1 MDSGEFLMPGS
12 LNKET
17 IKNFWRDR
25 AGYDESRWTSN
36 EMLEFERMY
45 LDAFLPPSPI
55 TILDIGSG
63 SGQLS
68 KSIKRLGDKLIAV
81 DQEVGFQKYFV
92 GDDMEF
98 IHCNAADFK
107 FEKQADLILLFGV
120 INYLTDQ
127 EISEIFT
134 RVAYLPN
141 RDLQFIVKAQF
152 AINEH
157 YGFDK
162 FSSELNFQYS
172 ARYLKF
178 DSFLNFLEVF
188 KKRLEIIEYPP
199 GFNQKKGFVHKAI
212 RIYEK

>member
-1 MDSGEFLMPGS
+1 MPGS
-12 LNKET
+12 LNKVT

-36 EMLEFERMY
+36 ELLEFERKY
-45 LDAFLPPSPI
+45 LDALLPQSPI
-55 TILDIGSG
+55 TILDIGCG

-81 DQEVGFQKYFV
+81 DQEKEFKKHFV
-92 GDDMEF
+92 GEGMEF
-98 IHCNAADFK
+98 IHSDAANFK

-120 INYLTDQ
+120 INFLTDQ

-134 RVAYLPN
+134 RIASLPN
-141 RDLQFIVKAQF
+141 RNLQFIIKAQF
-152 AINEH
+152 AITED
-157 YGFDK
+157 YEFDK
-162 FSSELNFQYS
+162 FSSELDFQYS

-178 DSFLNFLEVF
+178 DSFLNSLEVF

-199 GFNQKKGFVHKAI
+199 EFNLRKNFVHKAI

>member
-1 MDSGEFLMPGS
+1 MPAK

-17 IKNFWRDR
+17 VKNFWRDR
-25 AGYDESRWTSN
+25 AGYGESRWTSN
-36 EMLEFERMY
+36 EVLEFERIY
-45 LDAFLPPSPI
+45 LDAFLPSSPI

-68 KSIKRLGDKLIAV
+68 KSIKRLGDRLIAV
-81 DQEVGFQKYFV
+81 DQEVGFKKYFV
-92 GDDMEF
+92 GDNMEF

-107 FEKQADLILLFGV
+107 FEQQADLILLFGV
-120 INYLTDQ
+120 IHYLTDQ

-134 RVAYLPN
+134 RVASLPN

-157 YGFDK
+157 NEIDK

-178 DSFLNFLEVF
+178 DSFLNFLEGF
-188 KKRLEIIEYPP
+188 KKRLEIIEYPQE
-199 GFNQKKGFVHKAI
+199 FNSREGFVHKAI